1 MDDAFHT
8 LEQALAGPMDR
19 RRFLIFSGA
28 LAGAAAFCQTRGDLA
43 HAGPPL
49 RDYPFTL
56 GVASGD
62 PAPSRAVLWTR
73 LAPDI
78 YEPDGG
84 MPYRRVP
91 VKWRVAKDPGMRRV
105 VRQGVALAVPEL
117 AHSVHVELSG
127 LDPGREYFF
136 QFKYRDELSPMG
148 RTRTAPAN
156 GASVRS
162 LAFAFA
168 SCQAW
173 DHGYYSAYRRMA
185 EEDLAFV
192 VHLGDY
198 LYEYGIDEQGGAR
211 KVPVPDQFRP
221 ECETLDRYRLQYSLY
236 KSDPDLQRA
245 HQRFPWIITWDD
257 HEVSNDYAG
266 LAPGVGGA
274 PPTVPFPA
282 RRAAAYQA
290 FYEHVPLRAAALPRG
305 GTSLLYRRVA
315 WGDLARFSVLDTRQY
330 RTDQPCGDGE
340 FPRCPESLDPRVTML
355 GAEQEDWL
363 EDGLARSRARW
374 NVIAQQVMMGQLDH
388 DRGDPRIY
396 WHDAWDGYPAARQ
409 RIIDHLQKARV
420 RNPMLI
426 TGDWHSTFV
435 NDIKDDFSDPGSATV
450 ATEFVGTSI
459 SSNGDFPVYG
469 PYYGPM
475 IDANPHIK
483 FFDGDRRGYVRCR
496 LDRSQWRTD
505 LRMVTTVS
513 RSDAPVYTFASFE
526 VEDGTPGAVRV

>member
-28 LAGAAAFCQTRGDLA
+28 LAGAAAFCQLRGDLA

-84 MPYRRVP
+84 MPHRRVP

-136 QFKYRDELSPMG
+136 QFKYRDELSPTG

-257 HEVSNDYAG
+257 HEVANDYAG

-274 PPTVPFPA
+274 RPPCRSRPGGRPPTRPSTRTCHCVPRPCRSA
-282 RRAAAYQA
+282 VPPSCTGAWPGATWRASACSTRASTAPTSRAATASS
-290 FYEHVPLRAAALPRG
+290 RAARSPLTRG
-305 GTSLLYRRVA
+305 
-315 WGDLARFSVLDTRQY
+315 
-330 RTDQPCGDGE
+330 
-340 FPRCPESLDPRVTML
+340 
-355 GAEQEDWL
+355 
-363 EDGLARSRARW
+363 
-374 NVIAQQVMMGQLDH
+374 
-388 DRGDPRIY
+388 
-396 WHDAWDGYPAARQ
+396 
-409 RIIDHLQKARV
+409 
-420 RNPMLI
+420 
-426 TGDWHSTFV
+426 
-435 NDIKDDFSDPGSATV
+435 
-450 ATEFVGTSI
+450 
-459 SSNGDFPVYG
+459 
-469 PYYGPM
+469 
-475 IDANPHIK
+475 
-483 FFDGDRRGYVRCR
+483 
-496 LDRSQWRTD
+496 
-505 LRMVTTVS
+505 
-513 RSDAPVYTFASFE
+513 
-526 VEDGTPGAVRV
+526 